1 MKKSMNS
8 LRTLM
13 DIDMASQPEKTELV
27 VRRKNRFSASVAE
40 FLLLFRLRA
49 RRTPESA
56 TSVMQRA
63 LRMVLVTCENWFGR
77 SDSSKTG
84 RDKQD

>member
-1 MKKSMNS
+1 
-8 LRTLM
+8 M
-13 DIDMASQPEKTELV
+13 DIDMASQPDKTELV

-49 RRTPESA
+49 RRGPENSA
-56 TSVMQRA
+56 SVMQRA

-77 SDSSKTG
+77 GKADKSGHGK
-84 RDKQD
+84 RD

>member
-1 MKKSMNS
+1 
-8 LRTLM
+8 M
-13 DIDMASQPEKTELV
+13 DIDMASQPEKTEVV

-49 RRTPESA
+49 RRVPENA
-56 TSVMQRA
+56 VGVMQRA
-63 LRMVLVTCENWFGR
+63 IHMVLVTCENWFGR
-77 SDSSKTG
+77 SDSSKAESVK